1 MDQYSVSQ
9 SAERDCLIF
18 VLLALGFDQQEEIF
32 IRHAPADRCFIFF
45 PSVN

>member
-18 VLLALGFDQQEEIF
+18 VLLALGFDQQEIF
-32 IRHAPADRCFIFF
+32 IRHAPAD
-45 PSVN
+45 